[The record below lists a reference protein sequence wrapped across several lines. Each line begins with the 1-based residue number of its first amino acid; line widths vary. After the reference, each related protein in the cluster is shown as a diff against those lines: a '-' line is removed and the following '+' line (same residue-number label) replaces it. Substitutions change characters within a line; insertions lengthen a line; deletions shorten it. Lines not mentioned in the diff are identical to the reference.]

1 MMRPMNLPHLGGLTA
16 RQFLQDYWQKKPLLI
31 RQAFPDFSG
40 LLSPE
45 ELAGLA
51 CEEQA
56 QSRLIMHK
64 SGAWQVECGPFA
76 EKRFAK
82 LPKHDWTLLVQ
93 EVNHFLPEAVSL
105 LQQFSFVPL
114 ARLDDLMVSFAP
126 DGGGVG
132 PHFDS
137 YDVFLLQGLGKRL
150 WRISDQ
156 DDHALIEDAPLR
168 ILRHFEVQ
176 QEWLLETGDMLYLP
190 PRYAHWGI
198 AVGDCMTY
206 SIGFRAPSAQE
217 IATQF
222 LSYLQDTIKL
232 DGMYS
237 DPDLAFQAHPAEISE
252 QMTCKIQD
260 MLNGLTWD
268 NSDVSHFLG
277 IYLTEPKAH
286 VTFNPPKAISHEK
299 FVSRLRKQ
307 RIELAL
313 QSKMLF
319 YGDRIYINGETVQA
333 PPKDMAILRQLADS
347 RLLPPSELENAY
359 IEGLLYTWYL
369 AGYLRF

>member
-1 MMRPMNLPHLGGLTA
+1 MRPMKLPHLGGLTA
-16 RQFLQDYWQKKPLLI
+16 TQFFRDYWQKKPLLI
-31 RQAFPDFSG
+31 RQAFPGFSG
-40 LLSPE
+40 LLSAE

-51 CEEQA
+51 CEEQV

-64 SGAWQVECGPFA
+64 HDKWQMESGPFA
-76 EKRFAK
+76 EKRFTK

-93 EVNHFLPEAVSL
+93 EVNHFLPEAASL
-105 LQQFSFVPL
+105 LQHFNFIPL

-137 YDVFLLQGLGKRL
+137 YDVFLLQGMGKRL

-156 DDHALIEDAPLR
+156 DDHELIVDAPLR
-168 ILRHFEVQ
+168 ILRHFETQ

-198 AVGDCMTY
+198 AEGDCMTY

-222 LSYLQDTIKL
+222 LSHLQDTIKF

-237 DPDLAFQAHPAEISE
+237 DPDLAMQLHPAEIPQ
-252 QMTCKIQD
+252 QMTSKIHE
-260 MLNGLTWD
+260 LLKNLTWD
-268 NSDVSHFLG
+268 ESDVSHFLG

-286 VTFNPPKAISHEK
+286 VTFTPPKTISLER
-299 FVSRLRKQ
+299 FIARLRKE

-319 YGDRIYINGETVQA
+319 CGDRIYINGEAAQLQTEG
-333 PPKDMAILRQLADS
+333 MLILRQLADQ
-347 RLLPPSELENAY
+347 RFLPPTESQNANM
-359 IEGLLYTWYL
+359 EGLLYTWYL

>member
-1 MMRPMNLPHLGGLTA
+1 MKLPQLGGLTA
-16 RQFLQDYWQKKPLLI
+16 KQFFRDYWQKKPLLI

-51 CEEQA
+51 CEEQT
-56 QSRLIMHK
+56 QSRLIIQK
-64 SGAWQVECGPFA
+64 NGNWKVEHGPFA
-76 EKRFAK
+76 ETRFTR
-82 LPKHDWTLLVQ
+82 LPKRDWTLLVQ
-93 EVNHFLPEAVSL
+93 EVNHFLPQATSL
-105 LQQFSFVPL
+105 LQKFSFIPS

-137 YDVFLLQGLGKRL
+137 YDVFLLQGIGKRL

-156 DDHALIEDAPLR
+156 HGHELVEGAPLR
-168 ILRHFEVQ
+168 ILRHFETK
-176 QEWLLETGDMLYLP
+176 QEWLLEAGDMLYLP

-206 SIGFRAPSAQE
+206 SIGFRAPTRQE
-217 IATQF
+217 LAMQF
-222 LSYLQDTIKL
+222 LSHLQDTLTL
-232 DGMYS
+232 DGLYS
-237 DPDLAFQAHPAEISE
+237 DPDLVEQAHPAEIPA
-252 QMTCKIQD
+252 QMTDKIHD
-260 MLNGLTWD
+260 LLKSVTW
-268 NSDVSHFLG
+268 NRADVTHFLG

-286 VTFNPPKAISHEK
+286 VIFSRPQRITLEK
-299 FVSRLRKQ
+299 FIARLHKK

-313 QSKMLF
+313 QSQILF
-319 YGDRIYINGETVQA
+319 GSDQIYLNGEAVQA
-333 PPKDMAILRQLADS
+333 RSDTGIALRKLADE
-347 RLLPPSELENAY
+347 RFLLPSETYSANLSK
-359 IEGLLYTWYL
+359 LLYTWYL